1 MVDNG
6 SPGPKRYPLPTVFCL
21 DVFEVTCLSLTA
33 LAAKVALETGT
44 AETGTATTAAAS
56 KEKILAKGGD
66 GSRMT
71 SVCPSV
77 CLHSSVG
84 LGLCK

>member
-6 SPGPKRYPLPTVFCL
+6 SPGPKIYPLPTVFCL

-44 AETGTATTAAAS
+44 AATAAAP

-84 LGLCK
+84 LGLCEVLTHN